1 MKIIIVGA
9 GEIGRHLA
17 EQLSSEAHQIVVIE
31 SDEQLA
37 ADLGQ
42 KIDARVMSGNGSS
55 VNTLIDAN
63 APECELFLAL
73 TSSNNTTSWHRRL
86 PSS

>member
-17 EQLSSEAHQIVVIE
+17 ERLSSEAHQIVVIE

-42 KIDARVMSGNGSS
+42 KIDAKVLRGNGTS

-63 APECELFLAL
+63 
-73 TSSNNTTSWHRRL
+73 
-86 PSS
+86 